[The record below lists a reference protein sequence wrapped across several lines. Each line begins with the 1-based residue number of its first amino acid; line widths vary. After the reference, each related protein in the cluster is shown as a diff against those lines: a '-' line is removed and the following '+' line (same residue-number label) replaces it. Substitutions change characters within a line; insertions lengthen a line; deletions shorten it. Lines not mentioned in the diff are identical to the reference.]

1 MVLQIHHDRYGHKY
15 YTYPEYSKLYHDYCV
30 RGPQLF
36 YEPNRTRWYYHCYWP
51 QEALNFA
58 TAEDK
63 RRRMIVSR
71 EKINFN
77 YFLGGQDGVLGAPPL
92 YVPDQAIY
100 ASGNCEWRVD
110 FSPAALIF
118 HITNLK
124 LQFTRRKCVFQKFFL
139 SLFQLRSRF
148 RNATFIQNQMYW
160 SFKCKR

>member
-15 YTYPEYSKLYHDYCV
+15 YTYPEYSKLYHDYCP

-77 YFLGGQDGVLGAPPL
+77 YFPGVCGGKSPHFMCRTRSGLFMLPETANDGSIFPAPL
-92 YVPDQAIY
+92 
-100 ASGNCEWRVD
+100 
-110 FSPAALIF
+110 
-118 HITNLK
+118 
-124 LQFTRRKCVFQKFFL
+124 
-139 SLFQLRSRF
+139 
-148 RNATFIQNQMYW
+148 
-160 SFKCKR
+160 